1 MCWLRYDLTT
11 QHAVHM
17 DQINRK
23 QIIMSIKTNRRS
35 FLRRTLLSS
44 LLSLQVIFGYAQLH
58 DRSLKVMTYN
68 IHHANPPSKPD
79 VIDMQAIA
87 HVINNYQPDLVALQ
101 EVDVN
106 NRRSGES
113 LDQAAELGKLTG
125 MEHFFVKGIDYEG
138 GAYGIAVLS
147 RLPILNADSLRL
159 PMEQNSGGEPRV
171 MAIIT
176 VETESGD
183 SLLFACTHLDLKE
196 ENRMLQANA
205 ITAHFNKRLLPV
217 IIGGDFNAK
226 PGSDVI
232 NHFDKYFKRSS
243 VPGKAAFTIPEKQPN
258 REIDFIMYKSKGAFK
273 PVKHEVV
280 KEPYAS
286 DHLPVYV
293 EFTY

>member
-1 MCWLRYDLTT
+1 
-11 QHAVHM
+11 
-17 DQINRK
+17 
-23 QIIMSIKTNRRS
+23 
-35 FLRRTLLSS
+35 
-44 LLSLQVIFGYAQLH
+44 
-58 DRSLKVMTYN
+58 MTYN
-68 IHHANPPSKPD
+68 MHHANPPSKPEL
-79 VIDMQAIA
+79 IDMQAIA
-87 HVINNYQPDLVALQ
+87 KVINSYQPDLVALQ

-147 RLPILNADSLRL
+147 RFPILKVDSLKL
-159 PMEQNSGGEPRV
+159 PMDQNSGGEPRV
-171 MAIIT
+171 LAVIT
-176 VETESGD
+176 VETANGD

-205 ITAHFNKRLLPV
+205 ITAKFKDTLLPV

-232 NHFDKYFKRSS
+232 NHFDEHFKRSS
-243 VPGKAAFTIPEKQPN
+243 VPGVAAFTIPEKQPN
-258 REIDFIMYKSKGAFK
+258 REIDFIMYKPKDAFK

-293 EFTY
+293 EFAYK